1 MYYILVPIGKASRPD
16 VINNRVFK
24 ELADQLATHLCSLFN
39 QSINDG
45 CVPEIWKVAH
55 AKSIPNNGDRS
66 LASNHRPI
74 SLLSNID
81 KLFES
86 IFSYDRRTKHK
97 LNLFFF
103 KCKMILSPATYY
115 PLYPNLLV
123 TIQYIIYESHT
134 ITLQFTVEHNT
145 IIQL

>member
-1 MYYILVPIGKASRPD
+1 MYYIFVLIGKASRPD

-39 QSINDG
+39 QSIHDG
-45 CVPEIWKVAH
+45 CVPEILKVAH
-55 AKSIPNNGDRS
+55 AKSIQNNGDRS

-86 IFSYDRRTKHK
+86 IFFIRQAHK
-97 LNLFFF
+97 AQAKPFF
-103 KCKMILSPATYY
+103 
-115 PLYPNLLV
+115 
-123 TIQYIIYESHT
+123 
-134 ITLQFTVEHNT
+134 
-145 IIQL
+145 